1 MLVLLKI
8 KQFWNT
14 QILHFA
20 VPPVLIYPD
29 QAFTPVDMKCSDFF
43 KIADTVRTLQYSVRY
58 KINDKSKIMSKTES
72 QTRKQIIDK
81 RLAAAGWNV
90 TDRTQVIEELDILVS
105 DERSK
110 ESCSPY
116 AGHQYSDYVL
126 LGRDGGILAVVEAK
140 KTSKDAELGR
150 EQAKQYC
157 HNIRKEKG
165 GDIPFCFYTN
175 GHEIY
180 FWDLDRYPP
189 RLVFGFPTRD
199 DLERLA
205 YLRAHGKALADELI
219 NTAITGRDYQIR
231 AIRAVMESLEKK
243 KRKFLLVM
251 ATGTGKTRV
260 CVSFVSALMRAAWA
274 MRVLFLVDRI
284 ALRDQALD
292 AFKEYL
298 PDEPRW
304 PHMGE
309 KDMAKDRRI
318 YVATYPTM
326 LNIIRDDKNP
336 LSPHFF
342 DLIVI
347 DESHRSIYNTY
358 QEIIRYF
365 NAIVLGLTAT
375 PTDVI
380 DHNTFELFDCEDGL
394 PTYAYSYDEAIRHD
408 PPYLCNFQVMK
419 IVTRFQQE
427 GINKRTISLEDQKK
441 LMLEGKEIEE
451 IDYEGTELEKSVVN
465 QGTNALIVKEF
476 MEESIKDA
484 NGVLPGKTVFF
495 CVSKSHARRIEKIF
509 DALYP
514 EYRGELA
521 KVIVSDDPRV
531 YGKNG
536 LLDQFKNSDMPRV
549 AVSVDMLDT
558 GIDVRE
564 IVNLVFAKPVYSYT
578 KFWQMIG
585 RGTRLLEEAKIK
597 PWCVKKDVFLI
608 MDCWDNFEYFKVT
621 PKGKELPP
629 QVPLPVRYAGLR
641 IDKIEKALALRK
653 DDIALKETGLL
664 KRQIE
669 ELPARS
675 VIVMEASSDL
685 EKCKDPNFWNHLT
698 DQKIEFLRNAVK
710 PLFRTISQADFKAM
724 RFRKDLLETSLA
736 LLSGEKDKYETLK
749 ADVVEQI
756 SELPLSVNIVAAER
770 ELIEASQAGAFWS
783 AVSDGSFDELGEKL
797 APLMKF
803 REGHET
809 GNEQV
814 KLNLKD
820 LLHTKEM
827 IEFGPEHESLSVAK
841 YRELVEQRVR
851 ELTEA
856 NPILRKIKRGEAV
869 TDEEARTLAEEL
881 HDERP
886 HITVELLRRAYDN
899 RKAQFVQFIRHILGI
914 EILESFPESVT
925 NAVNMFVR
933 SHSNLTGRQLDFL
946 NLLKQYIIERGV
958 LEKRDLIQAPFTQ
971 LHPEGIRGIFAP
983 REIDEILEL
992 TRVLVA

>member
-1 MLVLLKI
+1 M
-8 KQFWNT
+8 T
-14 QILHFA
+14 
-20 VPPVLIYPD
+20 
-29 QAFTPVDMKCSDFF
+29 
-43 KIADTVRTLQYSVRY
+43 RT
-58 KINDKSKIMSKTES
+58 EA
-72 QTRKQIIDK
+72 QTRKEIIDK
-81 RLAAAGWNV
+81 KLAAAGWNLD
-90 TDRTQVIEELDILVS
+90 DRTQVIEEHDILVS
-105 DERSK
+105 DERTK
-110 ESCSPY
+110 ESHSPY

-126 LGRDGGILAVVEAK
+126 VGKDGSFLAVVEAK

-157 HNIRKEKG
+157 HNIQKEKG
-165 GDIPFCFYTN
+165 GDLPFCFYTN
-175 GHEIY
+175 GHDIF

-189 RLVFGFPTRD
+189 RKVFGFPTRD
-199 DLERLA
+199 DLERFA
-205 YLRAHGKALADELI
+205 YIRAHNKALAGELI
-219 NTAITGRDYQIR
+219 NTFITGRDYQIR
-231 AIRAVMESLEKK
+231 AIRAVMEALEKK

-260 CVSFVSALMRAAWA
+260 CVSFVSALMRAGWA
-274 MRVLFLVDRI
+274 VRVLFLVDRI
-284 ALRDQALD
+284 ALRDQALE

-304 PHMGE
+304 PHVGE
-309 KDMAKDRRI
+309 KEIVKDRRI
-318 YVATYPTM
+318 YVSTYPTM
-326 LNIIRDDKNP
+326 LNIIRDEKNP

-358 QEIIRYF
+358 QEIIKYF
-365 NAIVLGLTAT
+365 NTIVLGLTAT

-394 PTYAYSYDEAIRHD
+394 PTFAFSYDEAINHI

-419 IVTRFQQE
+419 IKTRFQEE

-451 IDYEGTELEKSVVN
+451 INYEGTELEKTVIN

-514 EYRGELA
+514 EYKGELA

-531 YGKNG
+531 YGKGG
-536 LLDQFKNSDMPRV
+536 LLDQFKTNDMPRI

-564 IVNLVFAKPVYSYT
+564 ILNLVFAKPVYSYT

-585 RGTRLLEEAKIK
+585 RGTRLLEEAKIR
-597 PWCVKKDVFLI
+597 PWCTKKDVFLI

-621 PKGKELPP
+621 PKGKDLPP

-641 IDKIEKALALRK
+641 IDKIEKALSLHKEEIARK
-653 DDIALKETGLL
+653 EIGLL
-664 KRQIE
+664 QKQIE
-669 ELPARS
+669 ALPAGS
-675 VIVMEASSDL
+675 VTIMEAASDL
-685 EKCKDPNFWNHLT
+685 EKCKDPNFWNRLT
-698 DQKIEFLRNAVK
+698 GQKIEFLRTVIK
-710 PLFRTISQADFKAM
+710 PLFRTISQVDFKAM
-724 RFRKDLLETSLA
+724 RFKKDLLETSLA
-736 LLSGEKDKYETLK
+736 LLAGEKDKYENLK
-749 ADVVEQI
+749 ANVIEQI
-756 SELPLSVNIVAAER
+756 SELPLSVNIVADER
-770 ELIEASQAGAFWS
+770 ALIESSQTSAFWKTI
-783 AVSDGSFDELGEKL
+783 SDSSFDELGERL

-803 REGHET
+803 REGQGT

-814 KLNLKD
+814 RLNLKD
-820 LLHTKEM
+820 LVHTKEM
-827 IEFGPEHESLSVAK
+827 IEFGPEHEALSVAK
-841 YRELVEQRVR
+841 YRELVEERIR
-851 ELTEA
+851 ELTRA
-856 NPILRKIKRGEAV
+856 NPILQKIKKGEAV
-869 TDEEARTLAEEL
+869 TDEEARRLAEEL
-881 HDERP
+881 HDEHP
-886 HITVELLRRAYDN
+886 HITIELLRRAYN
-899 RKAQFVQFIRHILGI
+899 NQKAQFVQFIRHILGI
-914 EILESFPESVT
+914 EVLESFPESVSK
-925 NAVNMFVR
+925 AVDMFIR
-933 SHSNLTGRQLDFL
+933 KHSNLTGRQMDFL
-946 NLLKQYIIERGV
+946 TLLKNYIIERGG
-958 LEKRDLIQAPFTQ
+958 LEKRDLIEAPFTQ
-971 LHPEGIRGIFAP
+971 IHPEGIRGIFGQ